1 MRPVPQ
7 ESDNLFTPLALVA
20 ILGLTFLLRMKFW
33 NQPFQMDEGVY
44 AYIGWGMLD
53 GLVPYKDV
61 FDHKPPGIYLLY
73 SLVFLLTEPSTINV
87 KVFASIYTLGTTL
100 AVFLLARKVAGT
112 KAGCLSALLFGI
124 FSCGPKIEGGGVNTE
139 IFMILPYTLAAYFLL
154 RAAETDKRRSYF
166 LAGLFTGLACT
177 IKQVAVVNVLWIAAF
192 LLFRIWRRR
201 TGKRV
206 SDIAADAAAVAV
218 GMVLPWIPFALYFYV
233 QDGLHEFFY
242 WQVNFNFAYM
252 DRGVKYLANH
262 AILLKQMKIIL
273 SENSILWLLV
283 LVGLSSLWRQ
293 VSEPEGSDSDTMRQP
308 SEKREVLLLMATW
321 PLFSFLGIAM
331 GGRYYGH
338 YFIQLIPSLAVLG
351 GVGLIAVV
359 QALRFKGKEVFRQP
373 SRILLAALII
383 WSCVLFVKTNAPY
396 YLRYDAEQIS
406 FRVYGTPLFSVT
418 RFVGKYLRERT
429 QPDDL
434 IYVWAVNPE
443 INFYALRKSPSPFLV
458 HSTAFTK
465 LPWDTYEEV
474 IQSLHRAPPRY
485 IVAMQGMSKFPALKS
500 YVSQNYQK
508 EKDADLEKLKQI
520 FAFEVYR
527 RNEG

>member
-7 ESDNLFTPLALVA
+7 QSDNLLTPLALVA

-33 NQPFQMDEGVY
+33 NQPLQMDEGVY

-73 SLVFLLTEPSTINV
+73 SLVFLLTEPSALNV
-87 KVFASIYTLGTTL
+87 KVFASMYTLATTF
-100 AVFLLARKVAGT
+100 AVFLLTRKVAGT

-154 RAAETDKRRSYF
+154 RAAATEKRTRYF
-166 LAGLFTGLACT
+166 LAGLFTGVACT

-201 TGKRV
+201 TGKKA
-206 SDIAADAAAVAV
+206 SDIAADGAAVAV
-218 GMVLPWIPFALYFYV
+218 GMVLPWIPFVLYFYV

-242 WQVNFNFAYM
+242 WQVSFNFDYM
-252 DRGVKYLANH
+252 DRGVKYLANFT
-262 AILLKQMKIIL
+262 ILLKQMKIIL
-273 SENSILWLLV
+273 SENTILWLLA
-283 LVGLSSLWRQ
+283 LVGLSSLGRQ
-293 VSEPEGSDSDTMRQP
+293 LLEPEGSHADTAQQP
-308 SEKREVLLLMATW
+308 SAKREVLLLMATW

-338 YFIQLIPSLAVLG
+338 YFIQIIPALAVLG
-351 GVGLIAVV
+351 GVGLEAVV
-359 QALRFKGKEVFRQP
+359 HALRFKGTEMFRQP

-383 WSCVLFVKTNAPY
+383 WSCLLFVKTDAPY
-396 YLRYDAEQIS
+396 YLRYDEEQIS
-406 FRVYGTPLFSVT
+406 FRMYGTPVFSVT
-418 RFVGKYLRERT
+418 RFVGNYLKERT
-429 QPDDL
+429 QPGDL
-434 IYVWAVNPE
+434 IYVWRVNPE
-443 INFYALRKSPSPFLV
+443 INFYALRKSPTPFLI
-458 HSTAFTK
+458 HWS
-465 LPWDTYEEV
+465 YEDETLEKIV
-474 IQSLHRAPPRY
+474 NALHRAPPRY
-485 IVAMQGMSKFPALKS
+485 IVAMQEMSRFPALKK
-500 YVSQNYQK
+500 YVSQNYHQ
-508 EKDADLEKLKQI
+508 EKDTDLEKLKQI